1 MNNRKFSIIMFQLS
15 LLILAMTGV
24 LLVNFPALSQIQPK
38 SVIASHVK
46 GESYPV
52 YDVPLAEETG
62 DMIYLK
68 MNKSV
73 VLHLNRAVRSVKI
86 DDPEKLI
93 VFIKNSRKIYV
104 LAKRKKGITHFT
116 ALDKN
121 GEIIVAHYVLIEKPA
136 TKYVHARILCTE
148 ETKDA
153 ACDKTRFYYC
163 TGSQCYETYTTH
175 SDETAPSP

>member
-1 MNNRKFSIIMFQLS
+1 MIFQLS
-15 LLILAMTGV
+15 LCFLTMAGV
-24 LLVNFPALSQIQPK
+24 LLATFPAFSQTQPE
-38 SVIASHVK
+38 SIASPVK
-46 GESYPV
+46 GESHPV
-52 YDVPLAEETG
+52 YDMPLAEETD
-62 DMIYLK
+62 DMLYLK

-73 VLHLNRAVRSVKI
+73 VLRLNRSVGSIKI

-93 VFIKNSRKIYV
+93 VYIKNSRKLYI
-104 LAKRKKGITHFT
+104 LAKKKKGITHFT
-116 ALDKN
+116 VLYRKGKTITAR
-121 GEIIVAHYVLIEKPA
+121 YVLIEEPA

-148 ETKDA
+148 KTKNA